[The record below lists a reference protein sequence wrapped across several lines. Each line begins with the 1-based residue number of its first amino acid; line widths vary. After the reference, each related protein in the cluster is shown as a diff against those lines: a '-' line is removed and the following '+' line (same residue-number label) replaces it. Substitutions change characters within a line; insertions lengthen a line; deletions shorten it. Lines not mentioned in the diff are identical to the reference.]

1 VKYKQPEVPMKGI
14 VFIALITVIAAW
26 GTEEVVLEADADSFV
41 RYFDELGGEIQYA
54 DDNYGGESYMRVL
67 DNVDQFGHWIEIAY
81 MHFDFSGLDYDGEYL
96 IGAQLVFRSEYSA
109 YGEQRA
115 YKVNGAWEEMTITY
129 DNRPGAGAFLASFYI
144 SAGYNYVNLDTTP
157 IAPWVDAPETA
168 HGIMI
173 VDAEQVMEHDDPAKI
188 DTRET
193 GNGPELWLTF
203 SGPAVEETSWGEI
216 KAAFE

>member
-1 VKYKQPEVPMKGI
+1 MRGVVVI
-14 VFIALITVIAAW
+14 VLAAVSVALA
-26 GTEEVVLEADADSFV
+26 TEEVVLEADADSFV

-54 DDNYGGESYMRVL
+54 DDNYGGESYMWVL

-81 MHFDFSGLDYDGEYL
+81 MHFDFSGLGDYDGEYL
-96 IGAQLVFRSEYSA
+96 IGAQLVFRSAYSA

-115 YKVNGAWEEMTITY
+115 YKVAGAWEEMTITY
-129 DNRPGAGAFLASFYI
+129 NNRPGAGAFLASFHI

-168 HGIMI
+168 HGILI

-193 GNGPELWLTF
+193 DTGPELRLTF
-203 SGPAVEETSWGEI
+203 TGPAVEGASWGEI
-216 KAAFE
+216 KASF